1 MEYVRKYSY
10 NKIYEKLFGKNVR
23 FTSNCEF
30 FPNFDVTLKI
40 KNIYI
45 ASNSEFIFEGKTK
58 NNKTLKVG
66 SNMKN
71 LQFEIL

>member
-1 MEYVRKYSY
+1 MEYVRKYSF
-10 NKIYEKLFGKNVR
+10 NKIYEKTFGKNVR
-23 FTSNCEF
+23 FISDCEF

-58 NNKTLKVG
+58 NNKSLKVG

>member
-10 NKIYEKLFGKNVR
+10 NKIYEKTFGKNVR
-23 FTSNCEF
+23 FKSNCEF
-30 FPNFDVTLKI
+30 FPNFDVTLKVN
-40 KNIYI
+40 NIYI

-58 NNKTLKVG
+58 NNKSLKVG

>member
-1 MEYVRKYSY
+1 MEYVRKYSF

-23 FTSNCEF
+23 FISNCEF
-30 FPNFDVTLKI
+30 FPNFDVSLKI

-45 ASNSEFIFEGKTK
+45 ASNNEYIFEGTTK
-58 NNKTLKVG
+58 NNKLLKVG
-66 SNMKN
+66 SNMKD